1 MKEFA
6 SKYGEWAL
14 AEAEKTPH
22 YFTRH
27 HGYSFSSKR
36 FIKEAVRELV
46 NEEGRHEPPV
56 IFDIGCGTGEAAFK
70 LRKAFGDKVYLIGVD
85 LDEENLQ
92 TGFQSRFYDRLFL
105 GNANNKDLYEG
116 KLAEN
121 VSMYMFCDILEHL
134 PVQES
139 LEILKKARQKA
150 DCLISFPLFITCT
163 HHEDEKDNHAH
174 HWTLPQA
181 LSLNPK
187 KWKVTKGG
195 IGMFLLKQGVEPAT
209 YEVDWSPNTAK
220 AFELK
225 EDIQYS
231 S

>member
-1 MKEFA
+1 MKELP

-14 AEAEKTPH
+14 AEAEKTPN

-36 FIKEAVRELV
+36 FIKEAVKELI
-46 NEEGRHEPPV
+46 ERSAGGPPPV
-56 IFDIGCGTGEAAFK
+56 VVDVGCGTGEAAYK
-70 LRKAFGDKVYLIGVD
+70 LRKAFGNKIFLIGID

-105 GNANNKDLYEG
+105 GDAQHLDPTAFTGSTPTLF
-116 KLAEN
+116 
-121 VSMYMFCDILEHL
+121 MFCDVLEHL
-134 PVQES
+134 PVIDA
-139 LEILKKARQKA
+139 LIVLARARRYA
-150 DCLISFPLFITCT
+150 DCLISFPLFVTCT
-163 HHEDEKDNHAH
+163 HHEDGKDNHAH

-195 IGMFLLKQGVEPAT
+195 IGMFLLKQGVEPTSAQT
-209 YEVDWSPNTAK
+209 DWSPNTAK
-220 AFELK
+220 AFKLK
-225 EDIQYS
+225 EDMQYS